1 MDPVIDNE
9 KTAKNIPV
17 FSLGNPFDNIKIIA
31 HTIMGSPRL
40 NYDWN
45 GYNIVA
51 KTLKNEEVFSVIS
64 NIKTDH
70 EYAESM
76 LTVDK
81 MNDFAEFGKLFYEFG
96 SGALNA
102 IAVALMN
109 TSGNKRPLCLSEDFY
124 SIKKLGIVFS
134 KQFRN
139 FQSLIKVT
147 EYENEQEYY
156 SDQDQHLDISNF
168 IDEVNNKPIVL
179 SGITSTSLNTDYN
192 GKKFFLTN
200 THGYK
205 GASGSPVF
213 RKMDNEYDL
222 VGIMYG
228 NKPVYKADE
237 LESEIPDKFK
247 VLYEQTASSNINAN
261 IKVEVLIQAL
271 KNYNAINTK

>member
-1 MDPVIDNE
+1 MTDNYIINSVVMIHAFNNTSESTGTAFFIEYKNNKFLVTNKHIINEKNTLLLKMRGIDRKTKQKYTSISINICIDNQ
-9 KTAKNIPV
+9 
-17 FSLGNPFDNIKIIA
+17 SLYVDDKYDLCFFNVEKIIEEYDVNNIEIE
-31 HTIMGSPRL
+31 HTFIHITDDVMK
-40 NYDWN
+40 YKDIE
-45 GYNIVA
+45 NIVICGFPC
-51 KTLKNEEVFSVIS
+51 K
-64 NIKTDH
+64 
-70 EYAESM
+70 
-76 LTVDK
+76 
-81 MNDFAEFGKLFYEFG
+81 
-96 SGALNA
+96 
-102 IAVALMN
+102 
-109 TSGNKRPLCLSEDFY
+109 
-124 SIKKLGIVFS
+124 
-134 KQFRN
+134 
-139 FQSLIKVT
+139 
-147 EYENEQEYY
+147 
-156 SDQDQHLDISNF
+156 F